1 MLKNAASLLSIGCV
15 IVLVAC
21 VGDASDEV
29 EAGASQGQERSGLG
43 DSESDRSAAED
54 TDQAESAALAG
65 LQAGAVTNEEAIK
78 GIVSARCAREAHC
91 KNVGPDKDYAD
102 KAACEKKISAD
113 LKEDLSPKD
122 CPRGVAEK
130 ELNEC
135 LQSIQKEE
143 CNNPVK
149 KLARVVEC
157 RTAEL
162 CLPAK

>member
-1 MLKNAASLLSIGCV
+1 MLKKAASLVSIGCV

-43 DSESDRSAAED
+43 ASESDLPAAED

-91 KNVGPDKDYAD
+91 KNIGPDKDYAD
-102 KAACEKKISAD
+102 KGACEKKIGAEVSDEISATEYPSGIS
-113 LKEDLSPKD
+113 K
-122 CPRGVAEK
+122 K
-130 ELNEC
+130 ELNNC
-135 LQSIQKEE
+135 VQSIQKEE

-149 KLARVVEC
+149 KLARVLAC
-157 RTAEL
+157 RSHEQ
-162 CLPAK
+162 CESK

>member
-1 MLKNAASLLSIGCV
+1 MLKKAASLLSIGCV

-29 EAGASQGQERSGLG
+29 EAGASQGQVRSALG
-43 DSESDRSAAED
+43 EAESAAED

-91 KNVGPDKDYAD
+91 KNIGPDKDYAD
-102 KAACEKKISAD
+102 KGACEKKIGAEVSDEISAT
-113 LKEDLSPKD
+113 E
-122 CPRGVAEK
+122 CPSGISKK
-130 ELNEC
+130 ELNNC
-135 LQSIQKEE
+135 VQSIQKEE

-149 KLARVVEC
+149 KLARVLAC
-157 RTAEL
+157 RSHEL
-162 CLPAK
+162 CESK